1 MQAKV
6 LLSKINFVRADQ
18 IKHSMAS
25 SQPNDYNMY
34 SKNGNFYS
42 FIANTI
48 NDAKERFWCKKKR

>member
-18 IKHSMAS
+18 IKLSMAS
-25 SQPNDYNMY
+25 SQPNDYNILKMVI
-34 SKNGNFYS
+34 FYS

-48 NDAKERFWCKKKR
+48 NDAKENVIGVSNKR